1 MPEPITERHLG
12 DLVSQHM
19 RTDIV
24 RLRSGQTVGEA
35 LAELRQQPPPG
46 RIIYFYV
53 VDNENRLQ
61 GVVPTR
67 RLLLSPLDAAVA
79 DVMIRNV
86 IALPADATVLDA
98 CDLFILHR
106 FLALPV
112 VDAERKLIGG
122 VDVELYTDELSEAA
136 HQEGRADDLFQLIGV
151 HVAQARAASPY
162 ESYRTRILWLA
173 CNLVGGLI
181 AAFLAG
187 IYKAELEKAVALALF
202 LPVVLALAESVSI
215 QSVSLALEMLRGT
228 TPSWRALGRRLWS
241 EVQTGGMLGVSSGA
255 VVCFVAWVW
264 LRQPAVAL
272 SLLGGVGIGVT
283 ASALLGMSM
292 ATGLRLLR
300 RDPSVAAGPIALA
313 AADVVTLLVYFNIAR
328 ILLSS

>member
-1 MPEPITERHLG
+1 MPAPLTERHLG
-12 DLVSQHM
+12 DPVSRHM

-24 RLRSGQTVGEA
+24 RLEAGQTVSQA
-35 LAELRQQPPPG
+35 LAGLRLQPPAG

-53 VDNENRLQ
+53 VDGEGRLQ

-67 RLLLSPLDAAVA
+67 RLLLSAPEAPVA

-122 VDVELYTDELSEAA
+122 VDVELYTDELSDAA

-151 HVAQARAASPY
+151 HVSQARPASPF
-162 ESYRTRILWLA
+162 ESYRTRMPWLA
-173 CNLVGGLI
+173 CNLAGGLV

-187 IYKAELEKAVALALF
+187 LYEVELQNAVALALF

-215 QSVSLALEMLRGT
+215 QSVSLALEMLHGQ
-228 TPSWRALGRRLWS
+228 TPSWRTLVKRLWA
-241 EVQTGGMLGVSSGA
+241 EVQTGGMLGISAGV
-255 VVCFVAWVW
+255 VVCGVALVW

-272 SLLGGVGIGVT
+272 SLLGGIAGGVT
-283 ASALLGMSM
+283 AAAALGMSL
-292 ATGLRLLR
+292 ATMLRLLR

-313 AADVVTLLVYFNIAR
+313 AADVVTLLIYFNLAR
-328 ILLSS
+328 LLLGS